1 MFTWDKPAYACLATR
16 IKTGEALT
24 KEKLVATENAE
35 DFLFSLGFE
44 DFRVRMIGDSAK
56 LQFKAEQMQKA
67 FEKRED
73 IVNELRKYYS
83 AVTMD
88 MEAR

>member
-1 MFTWDKPAYACLATR
+1 
-16 IKTGEALT
+16 
-24 KEKLVATENAE
+24 
-35 DFLFSLGFE
+35 
-44 DFRVRMIGDSAK
+44 MIGDTAK